1 MPLRSDFI
9 TFTSVDSKISGV
21 GAQASIKG
29 VEMVQWQITDQNG
42 VSHSIETM
50 AYFVPDASIQLYS
63 SQFHFHENL
72 RGQMVLDNSDVTLSL
87 PNATSSLKDLSFP
100 FQVSSNLPLMLPTS
114 HPSLNSGFFATNVDQ
129 MFPALDKTPLG
140 SFDPVF
146 EHIDANLL
154 SQNSRPFC

>member
-1 MPLRSDFI
+1 M
-9 TFTSVDSKISGV
+9 
-21 GAQASIKG
+21 
-29 VEMVQWQITDQNG
+29 
-42 VSHSIETM
+42 
-50 AYFVPDASIQLYS
+50 
-63 SQFHFHENL
+63 
-72 RGQMVLDNSDVTLSL
+72 DNSGVTLSL
-87 PNATSSLKDLSFP
+87 PTATSSLTDLSFP
-100 FQVSSNLPLMLPTS
+100 FQASSNLPLMLPTS